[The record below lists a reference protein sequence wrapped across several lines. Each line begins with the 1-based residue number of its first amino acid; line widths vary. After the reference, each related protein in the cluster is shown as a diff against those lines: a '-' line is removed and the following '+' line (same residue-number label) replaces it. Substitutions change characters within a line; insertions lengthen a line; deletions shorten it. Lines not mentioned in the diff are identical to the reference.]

1 MAILTRYLIRS
12 HVGPF
17 LFALTAL
24 TGLLFLNSVAQKMET
39 LVGKG
44 LTWDVVGEFLILSL
58 PHTLALT
65 LPMAVLVAVLYAF
78 SELTAS
84 NEITAM
90 AAGGVKPTR
99 LLVPLVGIGIIL
111 AGGMALFNDQLLPR
125 SNHQLKILMLDISRK
140 SPTFEL
146 REQVVNPVR
155 TGDAQARYYLHAARI
170 DPVLNELEDVVIFDL
185 SEQGARRTTFAE
197 RGTMAFNEDRT
208 DLYLTLYD
216 GVVHEIDS
224 DRPGGFQRLFFE
236 QEIIP
241 MRGVGNLLERNT
253 GEAGRSDREMTV
265 EMLAGR
271 AREKQAELAT
281 LRNDT
286 RASSRDAVL
295 RALGRDEDASV
306 RPGGRRPGE
315 ARDVSGPSSRTRPD
329 ELTRSVALTSRT
341 SAGRKETLISQANRY
356 LVEIHKKYSIAFA
369 CIVFVLIGAPL
380 AVRFPRGGVGMVI
393 VASVGIFAVYWVGLI
408 GGEKL
413 ADRGLVDPF
422 WAMWTANFLFLAVGL
437 LMTRRMGRVVA
448 TTRGGGWDDLM
459 WTMKKGV
466 RRLFNLGRQ
475 PATTGVARVGAAADG
490 ES

>member
-58 PHTLALT
+58 PHTVALT
-65 LPMAVLVAVLYAF
+65 LPMAVLVAVLYTF

-90 AAGGVKPTR
+90 AAGGIKPTR
-99 LLVPLVGIGIIL
+99 LLMPLVGIGIIL
-111 AGGMALFNDQLLPR
+111 AGMMALFNDQVLPR
-125 SNHQLKILMLDISRK
+125 TNHELKILMLDISRK

-155 TGDAQARYYLHAARI
+155 TGNAQARYYLQAARI
-170 DPVLNELEDVVIFDL
+170 DRVRNELEDVVIFDL

-216 GVVHEIDS
+216 GVVHEINS
-224 DRPGGFQRLFFE
+224 DRPGGFQRLFFQE
-236 QEIIP
+236 EIIP

-281 LRNDT
+281 LRDDT
-286 RASSRDAVL
+286 RASSRQAVL
-295 RALGRDEDASV
+295 RALGRGEDAAAS
-306 RPGGRRPGE
+306 GRRPGG
-315 ARDVSGPSSRTRPD
+315 ARGAGGPASRVKPD

-341 SAGRKETLISQANRY
+341 SAGRKETLISQANQY

-380 AVRFPRGGVGMVI
+380 GVRFPRGGVGMVI

-422 WAMWTANFLFLAVGL
+422 WAMWTPNFLFLAVGL

-448 TTRGGGWDDLM
+448 TTRGGGWDDLI
-459 WTMKKGV
+459 WTMKKGT
-466 RRLFNLGRQ
+466 RRLFNLGRR
-475 PATTGVARVGAAADG
+475 PGTARVAEAGAAAG
-490 ES
+490 RES

>member
-12 HVGPF
+12 HLGPF
-17 LFALTAL
+17 LFALSAL

-44 LTWDVVGEFLILSL
+44 LTWDVVMEFLVLSL
-58 PHTLALT
+58 PHTVALT

-90 AAGGVKPTR
+90 AAGGIKPTR
-99 LLVPLVGIGIIL
+99 LLVPLVGVGIIL
-111 AGGMALFNDQLLPR
+111 AGGMAFFNDQVLPET
-125 SNHQLKILMLDISRK
+125 NHELKNLMLDISRK

-155 TGDAQARYYLHAARI
+155 TGTSGARFYLQASQI
-170 DPVLNELEDVVIFDL
+170 DRVNNELRDVVIFDM
-185 SEQGARRTTFAE
+185 SDQDARRTTFAE

-216 GVVHEIDS
+216 GVVHEVNS

-236 QEIIP
+236 EEIIP
-241 MRGVGNLLERNT
+241 MRGVGNLLERES
-253 GEAGRSDREMTV
+253 GETGRSDREMTV
-265 EMLAGR
+265 EMLAEQARQRRTELETLRENTQLASRRAVLEALGR
-271 AREKQAELAT
+271 A
-281 LRNDT
+281 D
-286 RASSRDAVL
+286 DAVL
-295 RALGRDEDASV
+295 EGAAARAARAVATAPGRAVRDEVTRAAAV
-306 RPGGRRPGE
+306 TN
-315 ARDVSGPSSRTRPD
+315 RT
-329 ELTRSVALTSRT
+329 A
-341 SAGRKETLISQANRY
+341 AGREQTLISSANRY

-393 VASVGIFAVYWVGLI
+393 VASVAIFAVYWVGLI

-413 ADRGLVDPF
+413 ADRGLADPF
-422 WAMWTANFLFLAVGL
+422 WAMWTPNFLFLAVGL

-448 TTRGGGWDDLM
+448 TSRGGGWDDLT
-459 WTMKKGV
+459 WTLKRGA
-466 RRLFNLGRQ
+466 RRLFNVGRR
-475 PATTGVARVGAAADG
+475 PAAAGAGGGD
-490 ES
+490 